1 MNYQLQD
8 YRRRVLGCFLGKNA
22 GGTLGMRDEWHRR
35 INHVDGYVHEITGEP
50 LPNDDMD
57 LQLVWLVALEEQGVS
72 VDAGIL
78 GDYWMYYI
86 TPHYFLQVYPL
97 SIFRTSLTDIA
108 FVRNSISTY
117 ALIPIPHIT
126 ARYTNPSPNIAEI

>member
-72 VDAGIL
+72 VDAGLL

-86 TPHYFLQVYPL
+86 TPHWAEYGNCKENMRCGLQPPFSGTVNNPYKDSCGAYIRSEIL
-97 SIFRTSLTDIA
+97 S
-108 FVRNSISTY
+108 
-117 ALIPIPHIT
+117 LIHI
-126 ARYTNPSPNIAEI
+126 